1 MAKDPAILFY
11 TSDFLSGVMDLDME
25 ERGQYITLLCAQHQ
39 KGHLS
44 EKTTRLLVGSVSVS
58 VLSKFKKDEH
68 GLLFNE
74 RMDEEINKRTK
85 FIDSRSV
92 NGKLGGRP
100 KANDKP
106 SGLASENLVPK
117 LPENENENR
126 DDNIIVDVIEKI
138 PLAEIYPTF
147 DDFWNLYDL
156 KEDKKDCV
164 KKWGKLTQS
173 EKELIML
180 YIEPYKLSLSDLKY
194 QRNPVTFI
202 NKRTWENELKKS
214 TQNGKQQSSG
224 SATVQQITDKL
235 GDAYKLIQKE

>member
-11 TSDFLSGVMDLDME
+11 TSDFLTG
-25 ERGQYITLLCAQHQ
+25 TLLMSFEEKGVYIHLLCIQHQ
-39 KGHLS
+39 LGGIPEKDMLIICKGYD
-44 EKTTRLLVGSVSVS
+44 S
-58 VLSKFKKDEH
+58 VLGKFEKGVDGIFRNKRMQEEIEKRISYSESRKKNRLGKKDVPITSTTHVEH
-68 GLLFNE
+68 
-74 RMDEEINKRTK
+74 M
-85 FIDSRSV
+85 SSHM
-92 NGKLGGRP
+92 
-100 KANDKP
+100 
-106 SGLASENLVPK
+106 
-117 LPENENENR
+117 ENENENE
-126 DDNIIVDVIEKI
+126 NIDVNKNVIEKVHTV
-138 PLAEIYPTF
+138 EIYPTF

-156 KEDKKDCV
+156 KEDKKDCI

-214 TQNGKQQSSG
+214 TQNAKQSG

-235 GDAYKLIQKE
+235 GDAYKLIQKK